1 MDLATVDLN
10 LLVTLHLLLEERS
23 VRGAARRAGVSPS
36 AMSHSLGR
44 LRELLHD
51 EVLVRAGHG
60 MVATPRAELLAGPI
74 RDLLAQARGVLLEGR
89 AIEPGQLRRAFR
101 LVCTDHVTTVLIPR
115 VEAALSTQ
123 APGVDLYVC
132 PLVPQTME
140 DLRLGQVDAAIGVFP
155 EAPPEMR
162 TRRLFV
168 DRFVTIARADHPRL
182 AGAELSLSAFLA
194 EDHLLVA
201 PRGLISG
208 HVDGALSSQGLQRRI
223 ARSVSDDTD
232 RRSGIS

>member
-89 AIEPGQLRRAFR
+89 AIEPGQLRLAFR

-223 ARSVSDDTD
+223 ARSVPSF
-232 RRSGIS
+232 